1 MRYRAAC
8 PGASEPFRMSRPDR
22 TDACRP
28 FRRRGFAFF
37 AAAAAAAAATAV
49 ASAAAVAPAA
59 AAAPADPEAIWNA
72 SGPWLTFRG
81 EDGPGAGRRIVF
93 VSGDEEYRSEEALPQ
108 LAAILAERHGFTCR
122 VVFAIDPE
130 TGRINPDVRTNI
142 PGLEALAAA
151 DLMVIAT
158 RFRDLPDE
166 QMRHVDA
173 FVQSGKPIVGLRTA
187 THAFAMRG
195 DSAYAGY
202 SWNHDGERWPQGF
215 GRAIL
220 GETWIAHHGAHGSE
234 ATRGRIPPEAADDA
248 ILRGIADGGVFGDT
262 DVYRVRLPLPEGCRT
277 VMLGE
282 VVAGMSQ
289 SDPPKAGEQNDPM
302 MPLAW
307 TRTMPLEAGGVRR
320 VFTTTLGAATDFVVA
335 DSRRL
340 FLHGVMWAM
349 GLEDRIPDDG
359 LDASPVGP
367 YDPTAYGFGGFVR
380 DVRPADLPG
389 GSAAAGPAGA
399 AVPPPA
405 RLELPDGG
413 TILLVGG
420 TMAERIA
427 QSGALAAL
435 AHAAHPGRGIRVR
448 EVPWSGDEIARRPRE
463 VNVPGVR
470 DWILATEADA
480 VIACFGMS
488 ESFNG
493 EAGLEAF
500 AADTQSF
507 IDMVRQARGP
517 AVDITLVS
525 PLLQE
530 DLGTPWPTGAAL
542 ADRHRDIAAYSAVL
556 AEAAAANGVRFIDLA
571 AEGGPVAAAA
581 ATAAEPLTVN
591 GIHPGPRGAVVVA
604 GGIAAGLGWIDA
616 AAAAADAAAGGN
628 AATGMPLIQRIA
640 VDAHHFWRQRYRP
653 TNTEYVWGR
662 RHRPFGNVNFPAE
675 LEQLE
680 RMVAARDTRLSE
692 EAAAFTAADTPAGL
706 LATMIAAAAADERA
720 DRATPWE
727 IAPTAGR
734 LPADDWTPEPV
745 VARGTETSLGST
757 EIASPR
763 TFIDEAFTV
772 AAGYVVECF
781 ASEEDFPELANP
793 LACAFDGRGRLWVL
807 CAPTYPHLL
816 PGSAPESRV
825 IVLEDRDGDGRADAC
840 SVFADGLMTPT
851 GIALDGGDV
860 YIGEA
865 PDLLRLRDTDGDG
878 VADRREIV
886 ASGFGMPDSHHQIS
900 ALEWAPDGGLL
911 LHEGVFT
918 ISAVETP
925 WGLARTRDAAVWR
938 FCPRTGRLTVLS
950 HSGFSNP
957 WGHAFDDFGQSVLA
971 DASGGDNVAFSQVIG
986 AYTWPHKPGRP
997 GAFLNRGRPTAGC
1010 ELIASRH
1017 FPEDRQDTFL
1027 VNQSIGFHGTR
1038 WDRVITEPDV
1048 SGLRA
1053 ERLPEDIL
1061 ASSDVNF
1068 RPVGMEIG
1076 PDGTLYI
1083 VDWCNPIIGHMQ
1095 YSVRDPRRDATH
1107 GRIWR
1112 VRHAQRPLVDAPD
1125 VDAAAVA
1132 SLLEMLRLPERNTR
1146 QIARRRLQS
1155 GDPAAVLP
1163 AVDRWLGE
1171 IAARHAMAADPL
1183 HDRLT
1188 LEALWIHE
1196 AHGVHRADLLDRVLG
1211 LLEPRARAAAVRV
1224 IRLRLQDGS
1233 IEPAAAA
1240 ERLERAIADPDMRV
1254 RLEATVAAG
1263 FLPPVR
1269 GESIAVRAAD
1279 RPMDGPMFT
1288 VLEATLE
1295 ELERRRI
1302 AAGGGGDASGLVR
1315 RLQLL
1320 RAPAEQLLEVP
1331 LDPLVAS
1338 VRLARAD
1345 LDVAAR
1351 EVALDLLAGGDGTR
1365 ADEPA
1370 RAAVLLVEL
1379 ESARLDATISAVG
1392 ELLLQRSPVAL
1403 AGEAVRDRRRRLE
1416 SDPRPVMRAAAVAA
1430 GLRAGDE
1437 RLVDAAPGADL
1448 AAAVLRTPAGADGG
1462 ETLAAAV
1469 ARLRR
1474 DVVLG
1479 LAPVDPGLAAVMRHA
1494 AMLEGGR
1501 PAAVAWLE
1509 RLVDRGGRRPLDAWG
1524 PSHELAMAALGQMR
1538 AIDPSERPAWLDP
1551 AVLAMAAA
1559 DRLDRGRAIYHDE
1572 AVGCIRCHGADG
1584 RGLEGYP
1591 PLAESPWM
1599 LGDPRIAA
1607 GIVVHGLY
1615 GPVRMPDGRRFDSV
1629 MAPLGENLSDEQ
1641 IADVLTWVRQA
1652 WGNVATPVDAA
1663 MVADARGTT
1672 PPGGTMWTVA
1682 SLEERWPLR
1691 RASLLGPLAE
1701 PVATAEAVAG
1711 PGGPAADAPA
1721 SASPSSRSVRPV
1733 RDLGLLTLALAAGL
1747 VVVGVLAERSRRA
1760 A

>member
-1 MRYRAAC
+1 
-8 PGASEPFRMSRPDR
+8 MSRPDR
-22 TDACRP
+22 IAAARSP
-28 FRRRGFAFF
+28 RRRGLACL
-37 AAAAAAAAATAV
+37 AAAAAAVAAGAATAATAA
-49 ASAAAVAPAA
+49 ASAA
-59 AAAPADPEAIWNA
+59 ADPEAIWNA
-72 SGPWLTFRG
+72 AGPWLTFRG
-81 EDGPGAGRRIVF
+81 EEGPGEGRRIVF

-166 QMRHVDA
+166 QMRHIDD

-234 ATRGRIPPEAADDA
+234 ATRGRIPAEAAGDA

-282 VVAGMSQ
+282 VVAGMNPA
-289 SDPPKAGEQNDPM
+289 DPPKAGEQNDPM

-307 TRTMPLEAGGVRR
+307 TRTMPREGGAARR
-320 VFTTTLGAATDFVVA
+320 VFTTTLGAATDFVAA

-340 FLHGVMWAM
+340 FVQGVMWAL
-349 GLEDRIPDDG
+349 GLESAIPDGG
-359 LDASPVGP
+359 LDVDLVGA
-367 YDPTAYGFGGFVR
+367 YEPTPYGFGGFVR
-380 DVRPADLPG
+380 DRRPADLPG
-389 GSAAAGPAGA
+389 GSAASSPSGA
-399 AVPPPA
+399 AAEPPA
-405 RLELPDGG
+405 RLQMPEGG

-448 EVPWSGDEIARRPRE
+448 EIPWSGDEIARRPRE

-470 DWILATEADA
+470 DWILATEPDA

-488 ESFNG
+488 ESFAG

-507 IDMVRQARGP
+507 IDMVRQARG
-517 AVDITLVS
+517 ASVDITLVS
-525 PLLQE
+525 PMLQE
-530 DLGTPWPTGAAL
+530 DLGAPWPTGAAIE
-542 ADRHRDIAAYSAVL
+542 ARHRDIAAYAAVL
-556 AEAAAANGVRFIDLA
+556 AEAAAANGVRYIDLTA
-571 AEGGPVAAAA
+571 GGVIAPANA
-581 ATAAEPLTVN
+581 ATPLTVN
-591 GIHPGPRGAVVVA
+591 GIHPGPRGSVVLA
-604 GGIAAGLGWIDA
+604 GAIAAGLGWIDEAFLDAAVADA
-616 AAAAADAAAGGN
+616 AAAAA
-628 AATGMPLIQRIA
+628 TEVPLIQRIA
-640 VDAHHFWRQRYRP
+640 VDGHHFWRQRYRP

-680 RMVAARDTRLSE
+680 RMVAARDARLSE
-692 EAAAFTAADTPAGL
+692 EAAALAAAGNLANPQAALGPL
-706 LATMIAAAAADERA
+706 LGTMIAAAAADERA
-720 DRATPWE
+720 DRGTPWE
-727 IAPTAGR
+727 LAPTAGR

-745 VARGTETSLGST
+745 VAKGTETSLGST
-757 EIASPR
+757 EIASPQA
-763 TFIDEAFTV
+763 FIDEAFTV

-793 LACAFDGRGRLWVL
+793 LACAFDDRGRLWVL

-825 IVLEDRDGDGRADAC
+825 IVLEDRDGDGRADDC
-840 SVFADGLMTPT
+840 RVFAGGLMTPT

-950 HSGFSNP
+950 HSGFANP

-971 DASGGDNVAFSQVIG
+971 DASGGDNVAFSQVIS

-1038 WDRVITEPDV
+1038 WDRVITEPNV

-1112 VRHAQRPLVDAPD
+1112 IRHAQRPLVDAP
-1125 VDAAAVA
+1125 VVADAAIPQ
-1132 SLLEMLRLPERNTR
+1132 LLEMLRLPERNTR

-1171 IAARHAMAADPL
+1171 IAARHAMMADPL

-1211 LLEPRARAAAVRV
+1211 LLEPRARAGGVRM
-1224 IRLRLQDGS
+1224 IRMRLQDGS
-1233 IEPAAAA
+1233 IDAGEAAS
-1240 ERLERAIADPDMRV
+1240 RLERAIADPDMRV

-1263 FLPPVR
+1263 FLPPVL

-1288 VLEATLE
+1288 VLEATLV

-1302 AAGGGGDASGLVR
+1302 AAGGTGDAGGLVR

-1320 RAPAEQLLEVP
+1320 RAPAEQLLEAP

-1345 LDVAAR
+1345 LDAAAR
-1351 EVALDLLAGGDGTR
+1351 GEALDLLAGPAAG
-1365 ADEPA
+1365 EPA
-1370 RAAVLLVEL
+1370 RTAVLLAEL
-1379 ESARLDATISAVG
+1379 ESARLDTTVAAVG
-1392 ELLLQRSPVAL
+1392 ELLLQRSPAAL
-1403 AGEAVRDRRRRLE
+1403 SAESARARLRALEA
-1416 SDPRPVMRAAAVAA
+1416 DPRPVMRAVAVAA
-1430 GLRAGDE
+1430 GLRGGDG
-1437 RLVDAAPGADL
+1437 RLVEAASGADL
-1448 AAAVLRTPAGADGG
+1448 AAAVVRMPAGAGGG
-1462 ETLAAAV
+1462 ETFAAAV
-1469 ARLRR
+1469 SRLRR

-1494 AMLEGGR
+1494 ERLDGGR
-1501 PAAVAWLE
+1501 PAAAAWLE
-1509 RLVDRGGRRPLDAWG
+1509 RLVERGGRRPLDAWG
-1524 PSHELAMAALGQMR
+1524 PSHDLAMAALGQMR
-1538 AIDPSERPAWLDP
+1538 VMDAAERPEWLDP
-1551 AVLAMAAA
+1551 AVLATAATEQ
-1559 DRLDRGRAIYHDE
+1559 LDRGRAVYHDE

-1591 PLAESPWM
+1591 PLAGSPWM

-1629 MAPLGENLSDEQ
+1629 MAPLGENLSDQE
-1641 IADVLTWVRQA
+1641 IADVLTWARQA
-1652 WGNVATPVDAA
+1652 WGNLASPVDAA
-1663 MVADARGTT
+1663 MVAEARDTT

-1682 SLEERWPLR
+1682 SLEQRWPLG
-1691 RASLLGPLAE
+1691 RASLLGTLAA
-1701 PVATAEAVAG
+1701 PVATAEASV
-1711 PGGPAADAPA
+1711 GPATADAATTVGAPA
-1721 SASPSSRSVRPV
+1721 GSRPV
-1733 RDLGLLTLALAAGL
+1733 RDLALLTIALAAGL